1 MNFRRN
7 NFLWFVF
14 VTTVLLLRAGNPVG
28 AGVFATV
35 ALAGRWA
42 YFRLTQGPPPTSDTL
57 LGAYEAP
64 PPPPA
69 EESLKTQWITKRELG
84 ILVAVAV
91 VGGALYL
98 TRDKGGFIH
107 VVGSN
112 LLVSVDDE
120 QVEPLHRV
128 DRHLTYR
135 IPSGAHRVGLYDPAV
150 GGSGRRLQV
159 EVREGEAFMLSTSPD
174 LCIVQVDMA
183 TLKYSQP
190 LRKDAVALPVLAR
203 FTETLTPVRIPPNAF
218 LDVAELPGT
227 RPEGPSPSL
236 LTPIPCPQAQ
246 DDPSAWDAVRT
257 SIPIIQV
264 WAWRAGYTDAQP
276 AQARETPP

>member
-14 VTTVLLLRAGNPVG
+14 VTTVLLLRAGNTVG

-112 LLVSVDDE
+112 LLVSVDYE

-128 DRHLTYR
+128 DRL
-135 IPSGAHRVGLYDPAV
+135 
-150 GGSGRRLQV
+150 
-159 EVREGEAFMLSTSPD
+159 
-174 LCIVQVDMA
+174 
-183 TLKYSQP
+183 
-190 LRKDAVALPVLAR
+190 
-203 FTETLTPVRIPPNAF
+203 TETLTPVRIPPNAF